1 MADHND
7 WWKRAQEELEVARK
21 LRTTGDKLQA
31 YLHAGQAVEFALKAI
46 YMRKNG
52 YEELPDACKGPN
64 WHNLMLI
71 ANEAGLRPDL
81 TDLRANNRSAYEN
94 WLTVKDW
101 DSNARFPGSEPS
113 VKALNDMIL
122 AIVNEP
128 DGMMLWLSGVYQ
140 NS

>member
-1 MADHND
+1 MAGHNE
-7 WWKRAQEELEVARK
+7 WWKRGQEELEVGRK
-21 LRTTGDKLQA
+21 LKATGNKLQA
-31 YLHAGQAVEFALKAI
+31 YHHAGQAVEFALKAI

-52 YEELPDACKGPN
+52 HEELPEACKSAN

-81 TDLRANNRSAYEN
+81 TALRANNRNAYEN

-101 DSNARFPGSEPS
+101 DSNGRFPGSEPS

-122 AIVNEP
+122 AITAEP
-128 DGMMLWLSGVYQ
+128 DGMMSWLRDCYQ
-140 NS
+140 KS